1 MKKFLISL
9 MIITM
14 LMASVPAGVFAA
26 TTKVKT
32 RMYEIQVV
40 KNYAYTTGNKG
51 IYRVKLKNGKPVSKK
66 TLFKAGSK
74 YVCAHLLVKG
84 KYVYFKKM
92 ADDKEYLYR
101 VKKTGGK
108 AKKLSS
114 MGEFSEVAFKGKKI
128 YYTYPGETDDDGM
141 VLNTI
146 KKVMKLNGKDKQD
159 TKMTAVEIDKYYN
172 KKGYKFT
179 NGFTKKHV
187 KIYLK
192 TPKGKIFLEKV

>member
-32 RMYEIQVV
+32 RVYEIQVV

-74 YVCAHLLVKG
+74 CSCTV
-84 KYVYFKKM
+84 
-92 ADDKEYLYR
+92 R
-101 VKKTGGK
+101 
-108 AKKLSS
+108 
-114 MGEFSEVAFKGKKI
+114 
-128 YYTYPGETDDDGM
+128 
-141 VLNTI
+141 
-146 KKVMKLNGKDKQD
+146 KQA
-159 TKMTAVEIDKYYN
+159 TEN
-172 KKGYKFT
+172 KR
-179 NGFTKKHV
+179 
-187 KIYLK
+187 
-192 TPKGKIFLEKV
+192 